1 MYNSLTSKSLKAL
14 PNGLVLLAAILF
26 SCCLP
31 LTLAAQ
37 RRERVINSW
46 RPMHYD
52 VVLSFNDQLT
62 EISSARTEI
71 ALEVLANNLAK
82 IDLDFGEMP
91 IDAVTLDGAPARFER
106 QPDLLEITLKQ
117 PANRGE
123 KHSLLITYHGKPKDG
138 LIFASDRDGHPSI
151 TGDNWP
157 NRVHHWIPCLDHPSA
172 KATVSFTVAAPSREL
187 VVANGK
193 PLTMTRNGSA
203 LSVWK
208 FEETKPIPA
217 YCMVIAVSE
226 GAKIDADEN
235 SVAPLS
241 FYVPHKDAAYALK
254 GFAPAAPAMAYFSQ
268 TIAPYP
274 YEKLA
279 LIIGATRFGGMENS
293 SAIVFPNTLFEPRG
307 NDKVSQRFDIPMRI
321 EDVVAHEIAHQW
333 FGDSVTE
340 STWADL
346 WLSEGFATY
355 FAGLFIE
362 KHESEEAFRE
372 YMRNAATRYFGYE
385 KRRNKPI
392 HDTETEDLMQLLNPN
407 NYEKGAWVLH
417 MLRERLGDEAFF
429 RGLRDYYSAHRGA
442 NATTEDLRYSLEKA
456 SGKDLKEFFSRW
468 VYGRGHP
475 LYQVRW
481 GFTKGGSLLR
491 VAINQIQDGE
501 AFLDPIPIEIVLN
514 GQKIKRTIY
523 PHSKLASLAIRL
535 SGKPTSTKLD
545 PDETLLKEVTEA
557 PQAKTQG
564 RPRPITRGLQSQLRG
579 LTLIPHLNKANG
591 GRLATAIF
599 ASLLRS
605 TP

>member
-1 MYNSLTSKSLKAL
+1 MHKSLTSKSLKAL
-14 PNGLVLLAAILF
+14 QNGLVLLAAIFF

-46 RPMHYD
+46 RPTHYD
-52 VVLSFNDQLT
+52 VVLSFDDQLT

-71 ALEVLANNLAK
+71 ALEVLADNLTR

-106 QPDLLEITLKQ
+106 KPDLVEITLKQ
-117 PANRGE
+117 PAKSGE

-138 LIFASDRDGHPSI
+138 LIFANDRDGNPAV

-157 NRVHHWIPCLDHPSA
+157 NRVHSWIPCFDHPSA
-172 KATVSFTVAAPSREL
+172 KATVSFTVAAPPREL
-187 VVANGK
+187 VVANGR
-193 PLTMTRNGSA
+193 PITMTRNGSA

-217 YCMVIAVSE
+217 YCMVIAISE
-226 GAKIDADEN
+226 GAKIDANEK

-241 FYVPHKDAAYALK
+241 YYVPRKDADYAPR
-254 GFAPAAPAMAYFSQ
+254 GFAPAAPAMAFFSQ

-293 SAIVFPNTLFEPRG
+293 SAIVFQSTLFEPRG
-307 NDKVSQRFDIPMRI
+307 NDKASQRFGIPMRI

-362 KHESEEAFRE
+362 KHESETAFHD
-372 YMRNAATRYFGYE
+372 YMRDAASRYFAYE
-385 KRRNKPI
+385 KRRNAPI
-392 HDTETEDLMQLLNPN
+392 HDTETEDLMKLLNPN

-417 MLRERLGDEAFF
+417 MLRERVGDEAFF
-429 RGLRDYYSAHRGA
+429 RGLRDYYSAHRDA
-442 NATTEDLRYSLEKA
+442 NATTEDLRHALEKA

-468 VYGRGHP
+468 VFGVGHP
-475 LYQVRW
+475 RYQVRW
-481 GFTKGGSLLR
+481 GFTGGASLFR
-491 VAINQIQDGE
+491 VTINQIQDGE
-501 AFLDPIPIEIVLN
+501 AFLDPVPIEIVVN

-523 PHSKLASLAIRL
+523 PKSKLASLTIRL

-545 PDETLLKEVTEA
+545 PDETLLKDVVTA
-557 PQAKTQG
+557 P
-564 RPRPITRGLQSQLRG
+564 
-579 LTLIPHLNKANG
+579 
-591 GRLATAIF
+591 
-599 ASLLRS
+599 
-605 TP
+605 